1 MREETR
7 IIGTV
12 AVPTLDDLAREPAVA
27 SGLPSKVLAALQA
40 RIAAAQGAL
49 AAAMATAAED
59 RGAAGSQPDKPDSWL
74 EDDQVTAL
82 LHVSR
87 AWLVRHRNRLPFAKR
102 LSRKRWLYS
111 ESGARRWLAS
121 RKSS

>member
-12 AVPTLDDLAREPAVA
+12 VVPTLDDLAREPAVA
-27 SGLPSKVLAALQA
+27 RGLPSKVLAALQA
-40 RIAAAQGAL
+40 RVAAVQGAL

-59 RGAAGSQPDKPDSWL
+59 AVAVGPQPDSWL
-74 EDDQVTAL
+74 EDDQVAAL
-82 LHVSR
+82 LHVGH
-87 AWLVRHRNRLPFAKR
+87 AWLVRHRHKLPFAKQ

-121 RKSS
+121 RKAG